1 MAQWESM
8 TGMMGGTHGQRDT
21 QCADLEPLAVLAL
34 EAVGRGEDPE
44 AADQG
49 AATPD
54 KPGIWRHGE

>member
-1 MAQWESM
+1 MDSV
-8 TGMMGGTHGQRDT
+8 THS
-21 QCADLEPLAVLAL
+21 APDLEPLSVLAL

-54 KPGIWRHGE
+54 KPGVCRQGE